1 MQANES
7 ILIVG
12 AERGLGLGLVEQFLD
27 RGWRVHG
34 TARQGEDTGDLMTL
48 GGRYAGRLGIS
59 QVDVTR
65 PQEFDDLVAALDQHP
80 FDVIF
85 MNAGI
90 WGPMHQSVMA
100 CTDDE
105 LLQLMKTNTLG
116 PIRLAK
122 KLLEESRLCRG
133 GTLAFMN
140 SHRGSIAL
148 NVEGGLELYRMSKAC
163 LNMLARGVHAEAK
176 ARSEPLTVLSVH
188 PGWAAT
194 RMGTLDGTVDAEI
207 SVEESVRGVAD
218 VVLRHRG
225 CGEHLY
231 LDYKDQPLP
240 W

>member
-1 MQANES
+1 MTARER

-12 AERGLGLGLVEQFLD
+12 AERGLGLGLADQFL
-27 RGWRVHG
+27 RKGWAVTG
-34 TARQGEDTGDLMTL
+34 TARRGEDTADLVAL
-48 GGRYAGRLGIS
+48 GGQSPGRLEIRH
-59 QVDVTR
+59 VDVTR
-65 PQEFDDLVAALDQHP
+65 PEEFDPLVATLDRSP

-90 WGPMHQSVMA
+90 WGPMHQSVTA
-100 CTDDE
+100 CTDHE
-105 LLQLMKTNTLG
+105 LLQIMTTNTLG
-116 PIRLAK
+116 PVRLARR
-122 KLLEESRLCRG
+122 LLQAGRLCQG

-148 NVEGGLELYRMSKAC
+148 NVEGGLELYRISKAS

-194 RMGTLDGTVDAEI
+194 RMGTLDGTVSAEI
-207 SVEESVRGVAD
+207 SVEESVRGVTD
-218 VVLRHRG
+218 VVLRRRG

-231 LDYKDQPLP
+231 LDYNDQPLP